1 MERDTMQTR
10 TWKEWKRLYDTLW
23 RAPFAHFPREVR
35 ARLVRGCAGKA
46 VYESSDEALAVV
58 ARLPVR
64 PGELLGSYDCPLC
77 GGIHTGNRK
86 YLRWDSARTFAQIG
100 RRCNG
105 TVSGSLRS
113 AGAA

>member
-1 MERDTMQTR
+1 MLTR
-10 TWKEWKRLYDTLW
+10 TWKEWKRLYDSQW
-23 RAPFAHFPREVR
+23 RAPFAHLPREAR

-46 VYESSDEALAVV
+46 VYESNDEALAVV
-58 ARLPVR
+58 ARLPLN

-86 YLRWDSARTFAQIG
+86 YLRWDSARTFPPVG

-105 TVSGSLRS
+105 TESESSRNPGS
-113 AGAA
+113 A